1 MTGVRRI
8 IRRIGAGSYP
18 IWFLVALAATWVAI
32 TIVAGQAIASTER
45 VMFMRTGP
53 LCSTYT
59 CPPSME
65 VWPAYDIASH
75 PAYDTGFVIGFL
87 VVAAVVVAWRW
98 LGRLDPDDGPPESR

>member
-1 MTGVRRI
+1 MTGVRR
-8 IRRIGAGSYP
+8 RLREVGAGSYP
-18 IWFLVALAATWVAI
+18 AWFVVAMIVAWIAI
-32 TIVAGQAIASTER
+32 TIIVGQALASTER

-53 LCSTYT
+53 LCSPYT

-87 VVAAVVVAWRW
+87 VVASVVVAWRW
-98 LGRLDPDDGPPESR
+98 LGRLARDPTQTS